1 MSNYN
6 ENFMDTMSI
15 AAFAISLLNYNENLQ
30 QSKNDDIMKEVDDTT
45 NVLIDKLESEF
56 GCQNKL
62 LASIDSKLDRLLAMK
77 EDSKA
82 VTE

>member
-6 ENFMDTMSI
+6 DNFMDTMSI
-15 AAFAISLLNYNENLQ
+15 AAFVISLLNYNENLQ
-30 QSKNDDIMKEVDDTT
+30 QSKNDDIMKEVDETT
-45 NVLIDKLESEF
+45 NVLIDKLESEL
-56 GCQNKL
+56 GYQNKL
-62 LASIDSKLDRLLAMK
+62 LASIDSKMDRLLAMK